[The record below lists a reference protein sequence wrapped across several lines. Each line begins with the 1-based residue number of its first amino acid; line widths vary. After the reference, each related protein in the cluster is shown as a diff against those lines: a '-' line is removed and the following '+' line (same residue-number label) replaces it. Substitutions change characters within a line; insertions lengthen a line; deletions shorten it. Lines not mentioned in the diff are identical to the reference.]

1 MDNKLIEVVG
11 LTKKFGDLTVLDNIT
26 ESIAKGEKIAIIG
39 PSGGGKSTFLRCLN
53 VLEDP
58 TAGRVF
64 FDGVDLADVKVDIN
78 EHRRKMGMVFQQFNL
93 FNNLTVRKNITL
105 APVKT
110 AYKDIAKYRRAK
122 ALEPLYNR
130 YVEIFGAKINASRA
144 AKREKLAASIETLKS
159 ELEPVNAAWEKT
171 KSVTERAGKEYVT
184 YDSELTKKKLKLTAK
199 LEKAERALNHTVD
212 IAEMHAV
219 MPAETDK
226 KKIKADA
233 DALAMKLL
241 KRIGLE
247 EKADSYPSTL
257 SGGQKQRIAI
267 AAILAMRPDVVIL
280 DESTAMLDPK
290 GRREIMDT
298 VMNLNREKG
307 MTVVLITHY
316 MDEAIE
322 ADRIFVM
329 NDGKITASG
338 APKDVFLNYDKVK
351 AAGLELPVA
360 SKVSKALIEAGY
372 DLPFAITD
380 EELAKSICR
389 LKQKI

>member
-1 MDNKLIEVVG
+1 MDENARVSNEVVIKADG
-11 LTKKFGDLTVLDNIT
+11 VDF
-26 ESIAKGEKIAIIG
+26 SYRSGEYVSRGVTGINLEVRRGEFLVILG
-39 PSGGGKSTFLRCLN
+39 RNGSGKSTLAKLLNGFLIPDEGI
-53 VLEDP
+53 VTVMGTD
-58 TAGRVF
+58 TADENKIYEVRS
-64 FDGVDLADVKVDIN
+64 KV
-78 EHRRKMGMVFQQFNL
+78 GMVFQNPDNQMVASVVENDVAFGPENL
-93 FNNLTVRKNITL
+93 GI
-105 APVKT
+105 P
-110 AYKDIAKYRRAK
+110 RAEIEERVTE
-122 ALEPLYNR
+122 ALET
-130 YVEIFGAKINASRA
+130 VGM
-144 AKREKLAASIETLKS
+144 S
-159 ELEPVNAAWEKT
+159 EYRKGSPNK
-171 KSVTERAGKEYVT
+171 
-184 YDSELTKKKLKLTAK
+184 
-199 LEKAERALNHTVD
+199 
-212 IAEMHAV
+212 
-219 MPAETDK
+219 
-226 KKIKADA
+226 
-233 DALAMKLL
+233 
-241 KRIGLE
+241 
-247 EKADSYPSTL
+247 L

-389 LKQKI
+389 LNQKI